1 MDPLLKLMV
10 DEFGVDKG
18 QDYERVNCISSQ
30 SNVTNCP
37 VDISVAKHFCIVD
50 EVFLLIQRRFWIEYQ
65 HMSGYLGMSHYT
77 FGLISSARSPCLR
90 HD

>member
-10 DEFGVDKG
+10 DKFGDDNG
-18 QDYERVNCISSQ
+18 QDYERVNCISFQ

-37 VDISVAKHFCIVD
+37 VDISVANHFCIV
-50 EVFLLIQRRFWIEYQ
+50 VFLLIQWHFWIEYQ
-65 HMSGYLGMSHYT
+65 HMSGCLGMSRYI
-77 FGLISSARSPCLR
+77 FGLISSARSPCLG